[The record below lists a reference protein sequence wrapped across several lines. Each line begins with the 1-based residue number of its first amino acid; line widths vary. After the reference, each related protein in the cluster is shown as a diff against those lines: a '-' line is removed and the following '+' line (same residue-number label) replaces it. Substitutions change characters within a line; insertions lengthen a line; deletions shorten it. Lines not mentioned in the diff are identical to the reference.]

1 MAASPQVQA
10 VDSWALLEERIR
22 RAVELVEQLRRDNER
37 AERERDIAVG
47 EIGGLRTQIA
57 RLTQENE
64 RLCGEREKVRG
75 RLEKLLDQ
83 LDALGAN

>member
-1 MAASPQVQA
+1 MTAPQMQA
-10 VDSWALLEERIR
+10 VDSWTLLEERIR

-37 AERERDIAVG
+37 AEREREIALG
-47 EIGGLRTQIA
+47 EVVPLRAQIA

-64 RLCGEREKVRG
+64 TLRGEREKVRG